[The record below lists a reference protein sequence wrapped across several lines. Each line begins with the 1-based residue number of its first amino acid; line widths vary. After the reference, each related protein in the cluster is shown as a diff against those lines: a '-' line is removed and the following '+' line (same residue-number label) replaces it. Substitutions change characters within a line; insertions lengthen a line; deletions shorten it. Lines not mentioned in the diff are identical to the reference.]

1 MSTSKFNWTI
11 VLTSSYSWES
21 VSESTQ
27 LKFSKYQ
34 LLTAPP
40 GLKFNFG
47 YSLSEGLVFDPQ

>member
-34 LLTAPP
+34 LLTARQ
-40 GLKFNFG
+40 
-47 YSLSEGLVFDPQ
+47 D